1 MANREFY
8 DLIIIGGGPAGLS
21 AGIYALRASMR
32 TVLLEKASAGGQI
45 TLTDAVE
52 NYPGFKNINGLRSE
66 IYGKNT
72 GGKLCSR
79 LPTAALRH
87 WQRPTMSRSSA
98 LPRIYNDLH
107 ASIQG
112 LTFLRCQPFND
123 AIPNKLLI

>member
-79 LPTAALRH
+79 LLTAVRRH
-87 WQRPTMSRSSA
+87 WLRPTMSRSSA
-98 LPRIYNDLH
+98 LPRIYND
-107 ASIQG
+107 
-112 LTFLRCQPFND
+112 
-123 AIPNKLLI
+123 